1 MFTKRRPGF
10 TLIEMLVVLAVL
22 AALAA
27 ILFPVFASVRHRARM
42 TACVSNLYQI
52 SLALNQYATDS
63 DGNYPP
69 DDPILAHTP
78 HLVWTLLTPYTHN
91 AELFHC
97 PEGWGHHEKTWGYDY
112 LNGSLPAFDSD
123 RRVSSERSF
132 IKAPRPGSGT
142 VVVLCNVHFPHC
154 GEDCYTEDPQ
164 ETGRVVIVRE
174 DGSTSQIKSS
184 QMEGWVYRQ
193 GQWIPRKG
201 VTLQRGDLVRA
212 RFPGEE
218 WPPQD

>member
-52 SLALNQYATDS
+52 SLALHQYAADS

-97 PEGWGHHEKTWGYDY
+97 PEG
-112 LNGSLPAFDSD
+112 
-123 RRVSSERSF
+123 
-132 IKAPRPGSGT
+132 
-142 VVVLCNVHFPHC
+142 
-154 GEDCYTEDPQ
+154 
-164 ETGRVVIVRE
+164 
-174 DGSTSQIKSS
+174 
-184 QMEGWVYRQ
+184 
-193 GQWIPRKG
+193 
-201 VTLQRGDLVRA
+201 
-212 RFPGEE
+212 
-218 WPPQD
+218 